1 MISCISMRSE
11 LPEFTRTHHTVAM
24 PPGCG
29 WAGQN
34 CGIWKFSLPGWYCIV
49 TQRDFHTNKGHEM
62 LHSLE
67 RSIGL
72 ESIRL
77 ILHGTD
83 SFIIRLLGLDALH
96 WKCGFG
102 YLVYFFTLVG
112 GDACLLVATGAV
124 PHSLSS
130 QTSCDAPHASKTL
143 AEDQH
148 SFYKFR
154 FSLWPKKTPNGCML
168 SILTTMHYYPIY
180 I

>member
-1 MISCISMRSE
+1 MWFHPWFHGISMRSE
-11 LPEFTRTHHTVAM
+11 LPEFTRTHCTVAM

-62 LHSLE
+62 IHSLE

-77 ILHGTD
+77 ILHGSD
-83 SFIIRLLGLDALH
+83 SFIIGLLGLDALH
-96 WKCGFG
+96 WECGFG

-112 GDACLLVATGAV
+112 GDACLLRS
-124 PHSLSS
+124 HWRCSS
-130 QTSCDAPHASKTL
+130 
-143 AEDQH
+143 
-148 SFYKFR
+148 
-154 FSLWPKKTPNGCML
+154 FSLLPDLPWC
-168 SILTTMHYYPIY
+168 TTCFKDASWRPTLFLQVSL
-180 I
+180 